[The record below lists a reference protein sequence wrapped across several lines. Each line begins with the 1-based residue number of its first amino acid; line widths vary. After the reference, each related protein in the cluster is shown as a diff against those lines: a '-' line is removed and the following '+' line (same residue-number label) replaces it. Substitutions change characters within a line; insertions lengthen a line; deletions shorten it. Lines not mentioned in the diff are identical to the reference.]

1 MRLKGRMK
9 ARDVIIYFLI
19 CLATAVSLLCFSCE
33 SESLDKSAS
42 FVIIGSNPKTPS
54 EYEISRTRPVLH
66 YWTSEESFIKNADW
80 QIELDSSK
88 SKDLYKTLEKM
99 LSSKKEVTTVYRPSL
114 DMSFSMGEQ
123 QTVQGD
129 ENIPVSDS
137 EIFISN
143 VIYKKNC
150 GKIINKIVI
159 GGSDIIRVDEKY
171 YKVNNKEVIRVNQ
184 IIKEITR

>member
-1 MRLKGRMK
+1 
-9 ARDVIIYFLI
+9 
-19 CLATAVSLLCFSCE
+19 
-33 SESLDKSAS
+33 
-42 FVIIGSNPKTPS
+42 
-54 EYEISRTRPVLH
+54 
-66 YWTSEESFIKNADW
+66 
-80 QIELDSSK
+80 
-88 SKDLYKTLEKM
+88 M